1 MKVNENVALVGD
13 EVVLVPYKK
22 HHVLKYHEW
31 MKSPTL
37 QQLTAS
43 EPLTLDEEYEMQESW
58 SKDENKLTFII
69 LCLSKW
75 REFCKSRIQ
84 KPTQETL
91 SEQDDVGAMVGDINV
106 YMHEQDAE
114 ISVMVAETKYQKLGF
129 GTEACHLMMQ
139 YVISVLNVEKFV
151 AKIDTENIPS
161 LKLFQDKLCFKV
173 TTECNVFGEVTLQ
186 LHNQQQNYKEKL
198 NLQNYDQFLLGT
210 CT

>member
-1 MKVNENVALVGD
+1 MKVNENVALVGNK
-13 EVVLVPYKK
+13 VVLVPYKK
-22 HHVLKYHEW
+22 HHVVKYHEW
-31 MKSPTL
+31 MKSPSL

-58 SKDENKLTFII
+58 AKDESKLTFII

-75 REFCKSRIQ
+75 RELCKSRIQ
-84 KPTQETL
+84 NSTQETFNN
-91 SEQDDVGAMVGDINV
+91 QDDVGAMVGDINV

-114 ISVMVAETKYQKLGF
+114 ISVMVAETNCQKLGF

-139 YVISVLNVEKFV
+139 YVISVLKVEKFV
-151 AKIDTENIPS
+151 AKIDAENIPS
-161 LKLFQDKLCFKV
+161 LKLFQDKLGFKV
-173 TTECNVFGEVTLQ
+173 TAECNVFGEVTLQ
-186 LHNQQQNYKEKL
+186 LDTKQQNYKEKL